1 MKNTTR
7 IKTKNQ
13 KTIIFALLLVL
24 LLSVCCLLFAGCSMF
39 GSNDSDDNGGSSDG
53 NGGSGGSGG
62 SSGSGNHQSVELVSN
77 KFKLGYRGTD
87 TDEEAK
93 NNISELSKAFVE
105 DFATTFGA
113 GKGFGENK
121 NIYYYDSIRYQAYD
135 VENDD
140 YEDETE
146 RWSAWFNKAN
156 RWKWSFANG
165 SNPLGWGCA
174 DHRWKEVYFYTVDK
188 HHLYVSG
195 EYQTFY
201 SNLYFEAMEVVLYEI
216 LLGRTDYQNMIV
228 IDDEFDSNGYPQISY
243 RGQSVAITGGKPNFD
258 AILSDLQAEYFDKTT
273 YFGFSLDD
281 AKKIEDYIINYVIG
295 SKALSDKDGNDQL
308 NSNRNYRAYVEQL
321 VDGKINSK
329 TKYYWYA
336 RTEYKD
342 GSLAISSTEDYFLL
356 APKAEYQ
363 SLVLMADEQDEFST
377 CWIAFQSERDLKI
390 NMYYRYFDGQTVKT
404 TAPKTVNVKGGAYN
418 LISNNSSYMN
428 FGVDNGY
435 FAIGIFDNN
444 DVVAAPTA
452 RLNDSAANIYNP
464 ISSKNGF
471 GCVSVFNEN
480 NVNSS
485 FIEIVLDVEKNAND
499 PIGTDYSFQVA
510 MFRLTFKS
518 NIDD

>member
-13 KTIIFALLLVL
+13 KTIIFALLLAL

-93 NNISELSKAFVE
+93 NNISELSKALVE

-121 NIYYYDSIRYQAYD
+121 NEMWYDSIRYQVKLGKNVD
-135 VENDD
+135 GED
-140 YEDETE
+140 YV
-146 RWSAWFNKAN
+146 
-156 RWKWSFANG
+156 FADLSHNWLWG
-165 SNPLGWGCA
+165 SNNLPKTPY
-174 DHRWKEVYFYTVDK
+174 RYIQKEGKPFEDYSPSTFYEAMSGDKKRVDI
-188 HHLYVSG
+188 YR
-195 EYQTFY
+195 EFY
-201 SNLYFEAMEVVLYEI
+201 SNLYSKAMEVVLYEI

-321 VDGKINSK
+321 VDGKINSE

-342 GSLAISSTEDYFLL
+342 GSLAISSSEDYFQL

-518 NIDD
+518 NIDG